1 MLRTTCRGLSTIGLC
16 EGTAAVSAATT
27 ISGLPKGRCVFA
39 SLIMVVAAVV
49 SVGPAFAGDNAAA
62 NAAND
67 RPLHVVSE
75 SAVYCTTTGMVDFT
89 LRFDHRLNVRSVD
102 EYGRRQDS
110 FQYYIVGDDVQPYP
124 QNFDAIIRGD
134 ELTVSGSKGWLPIR
148 RSGPTDA
155 DPASAGWGPIQTVV
169 PVRLR
174 GSVLTFSAPLSTLS
188 DHTTDGRFTY
198 ELLTVNFGASVDFMT
213 NESVVGRC

>member
-1 MLRTTCRGLSTIGLC
+1 MLRTACRGVSTIGLGA
-16 EGTAAVSAATT
+16 GTAPVSAATT
-27 ISGLPKGRCVFA
+27 ASGLPRGRRACA
-39 SLIMVVAAVV
+39 ALIIVLAAVV
-49 SVGPAFAGDNAAA
+49 SVAPAFAGEAAAA
-62 NAAND
+62 NAATN
-67 RPLHVVSE
+67 RPLHVASE

-102 EYGRRQDS
+102 EHGRRQDS
-110 FQYYIVGDDVQPYP
+110 FQYYIVGDDMQHYP

-148 RSGPTDA
+148 RSGPADA
-155 DPASAGWGPIQTVV
+155 DPVSGGWGPIRTVV

-188 DHTTDGRFTY
+188 HHTSDGRFTY
-198 ELLTVNFGASVDFMT
+198 ELLTLNFGASVDFIT
-213 NESVVGRC
+213 NDSVTGRC